1 MYGLW
6 KRLEGFL
13 DNLKIR
19 RKLLLLY
26 MICVIVPLVIT
37 DGMILGLLMREEN
50 TKLGNEMQRIAEA
63 VSYEL
68 SSVFEVADRVT
79 GNVYADREI
88 DEFLSETY
96 ESPLD
101 FYNRSRGV
109 LDSTYYNV
117 IIGYSSAQMYLYGD
131 NETIV
136 NGGNFQRL
144 SSARDLDWYQEFVN
158 SDKKEKLLFYYDD
171 SGRMTA
177 NSQRK
182 VSVIRKLNYFHRDE
196 REKLLKLDLDY
207 NSMNRNLQNMN
218 FDTVV
223 YVCDGNRILFS
234 NSGTNKYTEPF
245 EVLEATEK
253 NRYEMKWS
261 FYGDNF
267 RILVEEPENM
277 ILDWIK
283 DNVRWLFF
291 LIGINVVLPWTIMRM
306 INKSFVNRL
315 QLLSDAFDKVE
326 VEDPEFISEIQG
338 TDEIAGL
345 MHNYNRMLVRR
356 QELIQIVYR
365 DRLERQEMD
374 LARQHAEIQALHS
387 QINPHFLFNVLE
399 SIRMHSVLKGEKE
412 TAEMIARLAQLERQ
426 SVKWSSDYIRISEEI
441 KFIQAY
447 LELQKYRFGRRLTYD
462 IQVMDGCEEYYL
474 PRLSLST
481 FVENACVHGIE
492 EKQANSWIYVRIYQK
507 DQWLHLE
514 VEDTGK
520 GMSEKQSQRLLEQMR
535 SCDISIVKE
544 SEHVGILNA
553 CLRLKMISDNMAEF
567 DIESEKGAGCW
578 FSIRIPTN
586 KLAGGKDHAESN
598 AGR

>member
-365 DRLERQEMD
+365 DRLERQ
-374 LARQHAEIQALHS
+374 
-387 QINPHFLFNVLE
+387 
-399 SIRMHSVLKGEKE
+399 
-412 TAEMIARLAQLERQ
+412 